1 MSQKNSIFYNF
12 LSSTYIYIGLQKLM
26 SATYVRKNFVKN
38 HIKKGHNVIDVG
50 SGPSSILSDLPEI
63 NYYGY
68 DINSSHIEYAK
79 KKYPNKNFHF
89 FCKKLNKN
97 EIYKL
102 PKFDCA
108 LLLGLVHHLNDKEF
122 ITIICLIKNLLK
134 KNGKILILDNVI
146 VKNQNFISRFLI
158 KNDKGDNIRSLN
170 QYKIILNKYF
180 SKIKYQVNNQRF
192 IPYTWLKITCH
203 K

>member
-1 MSQKNSIFYNF
+1 
-12 LSSTYIYIGLQKLM
+12 M

-50 SGPSSILSDLPEI
+50 CGPSSILGDLPEI

-68 DINSSHIEYAK
+68 DINCSHIEYAK
-79 KKYPNKNFHF
+79 RKYPNKNYHF

-122 ITIICLIKNLLK
+122 ITTIRLIKNSLK
-134 KNGKILILDNVI
+134 KNGKILILDNLI

-180 SKIKYQVNNQRF
+180 NKIKYQVNNQTF
-192 IPYTWLKITCH
+192 IPYTWLKIICH

>member
-12 LSSTYIYIGLQKLM
+12 LSNAYIYIGIQKLM
-26 SATYVRKNFVKN
+26 SATYVRKNFVKD

-50 SGPSSILSDLPEI
+50 SGPSTILSDLPEI

-89 FCKKLNKN
+89 FCKKLNNN

-102 PKFDCA
+102 PRFDCA

-122 ITIICLIKNLLK
+122 ISIIRLIKNSLK

-146 VKNQNFISRFLI
+146 IKNQNFVSRFLI
-158 KNDKGDNIRSLN
+158 ENDKGDNIRSLD
-170 QYKIILNKYF
+170 QYKIILNKHF
-180 SKIKYQVNNQRF
+180 SKIKYQVYNQTF
-192 IPYTWLKITCH
+192 IPYTWLKIICH

>member
-12 LSSTYIYIGLQKLM
+12 LSNAYIYIGIQKLM
-26 SATYVRKNFVKN
+26 SATYVRKNFVKD

-50 SGPSSILSDLPEI
+50 SGPSTILSDLPEI

-89 FCKKLNKN
+89 FCKKLNNN

-102 PKFDCA
+102 PRFDCA

-122 ITIICLIKNLLK
+122 ISIIRLIKNSLK
-134 KNGKILILDNVI
+134 KNGKILILDNLI
-146 VKNQNFISRFLI
+146 VKNQNFVSRFLI
-158 KNDKGDNIRSLN
+158 ENDKGDNIRSLD
-170 QYKIILNKYF
+170 QYKIILNKHF
-180 SKIKYQVNNQRF
+180 SKIKYQVYNQTF
-192 IPYTWLKITCH
+192 IPYTWLKIICH